1 MPQQLI
7 YTSAQRGLV
16 AGRSGH
22 CTVARSAAMRD
33 ALMLQLEK
41 FSYYQHLSLTGG
53 QERRISASRVF
64 EIRGTRYHVLSRI
77 QDAGLDF
84 TGRTNFL
91 AHHLVFT
98 PEEIRQFAS
107 PPIILARWSGWLNS
121 WSKEPE
127 QLENE
132 DWGNLSELS
141 TTVSVPAQNWQAL
154 SGEAANGYGMLEI
167 RSGSSFRVDNVS
179 EEQILA
185 LFAESLEL
193 LELRDP
199 RRDFTVSAWQYT
211 FTTSMQEQDNPA
223 DFKWRCLHSDNPASA
238 RFAGPDCR
246 ALTDVRLIRVTNEE
260 KFFAQHGRQP
270 PRIVVQ
276 PSDVRLKEGE
286 ATQLSV
292 RAEGVPTPS
301 YQWYSVDK
309 SGAGQIIPN
318 ATGPE
323 LPLPNPPFGVSRYV
337 VQVINSVGEVTSD
350 VAKVECEKKLKLT
363 PSSSSQSAGTQ
374 QAGASSF
381 DPDYEA
387 KRDNQRR
394 RLRQEEENREN
405 KNRRIWNKFTMV
417 FGLVVLVVLVAI
429 GYLVLHKNKA
439 GGVSDNL
446 GASQTNGKSPV
457 SLAPQSSPSPT
468 ASNSEPTVAKNMV
481 KNDEPAPKTTSQ
493 KVLPLDMNQ
502 MPPGWTEMPIG
513 EMDLHATDPFKP
525 PYQFELK
532 SSASGFQPKQ
542 DSVYYVCI
550 TNLNQGFEAQITFG
564 PTNGLNGIMLRD
576 SGDKGSRFLFIGA
589 TPQQIYLYRRD
600 NKGEY
605 DHTNYD
611 YSKLNNNISF
621 RFSLEVKDGKWVP
634 NYSVDSVSWTPFK
647 QFEFSTGS
655 NALVGFAQAY
665 GLNNLPAK
673 AKFRQVPITR

>member
-53 QERRISASRVF
+53 QERRISACRVF

-77 QDAGLDF
+77 KDAGLDF

-132 DWGNLSELS
+132 EWGNLSELS
-141 TTVSVPAQNWQAL
+141 SVVSVPAQNWQAL
-154 SGEAANGYGMLEI
+154 SGEAANGYGMLET

-199 RRDFTVSAWQYT
+199 RRDFRVSAWQYT

-223 DFKWRCLHSDNPASA
+223 DFRWRCLHSDNPASS

-246 ALTDVRLIRVTNEE
+246 ALTDVRLVRVTSEE
-260 KFFAQHGRQP
+260 KSFAQNGRQA

-276 PSDVRLKEGE
+276 PHDVRLKEGE

-292 RAEGVPTPS
+292 KAEGVPAPS

-318 ATGPE
+318 ATGSE
-323 LPLPNPPFGVSRYV
+323 LLLPNPPFGVSRYV
-337 VQVINSVGEVTSD
+337 AQVVNSVGEVTSE
-350 VAKVECEKKLKLT
+350 VAKVECEKKLRLT
-363 PSSSSQSAGTQ
+363 PSSPSQAVVTPQAGT
-374 QAGASSF
+374 SSY
-381 DPDYEA
+381 DPEYEE

-394 RLRQEEENREN
+394 RLQQEEEGRQVTH
-405 KNRRIWNKFTMV
+405 RRIWNKIVMI
-417 FGLVVLVVLVAI
+417 FGSIVLVALILVVVIVLRDRKATSSNNQNTSTSTAIETPRAFNTTTNIPETNSVKLADKVEAGATKPSSPRVVLSSDENSLSGGWAEQVI
-429 GYLVLHKNKA
+429 GVLEYHRADQLKGANQFEIKSVA
-439 GGVSDNL
+439 GGFKDAQDN
-446 GASQTNGKSPV
+446 
-457 SLAPQSSPSPT
+457 
-468 ASNSEPTVAKNMV
+468 
-481 KNDEPAPKTTSQ
+481 
-493 KVLPLDMNQ
+493 VLFV
-502 MPPGWTEMPIG
+502 
-513 EMDLHATDPFKP
+513 FKP
-525 PYQFELK
+525 SMENIFNAKITLE
-532 SSASGFQPKQ
+532 SSDG
-542 DSVYYVCI
+542 V
-550 TNLNQGFEAQITFG
+550 
-564 PTNGLNGIMLRD
+564 NGIMIRD
-576 SGDKGSRFLFIGA
+576 SLNQDSKFLFVGV
-589 TPQQIYLYRRD
+589 TPRKVYIYQR
-600 NKGEY
+600 NEKGTTS
-605 DHTNYD
+605 TNFD
-611 YSKLNNNISF
+611 YVRINENVNLALN
-621 RFSLEVKDGKWVP
+621 FSEKERQWVP
-634 NYSVDSVSWTPFK
+634 SYSADFVTPVLVKAFALTI
-647 QFEFSTGS
+647 SS
-655 NALVGFAQAY
+655 NAVVGFAQAY
-665 GLNNLPAK
+665 GISNSPAK
-673 AKFRQVPITR
+673 AKFLQLPTK

>member
-1 MPQQLI
+1 
-7 YTSAQRGLV
+7 
-16 AGRSGH
+16 
-22 CTVARSAAMRD
+22 MRD

-53 QERRISASRVF
+53 QERRISACRVF
-64 EIRGTRYHVLSRI
+64 EIRGTRYHVLSHI

-141 TTVSVPAQNWQAL
+141 SAVSVPAQNWQAL
-154 SGEAANGYGMLEI
+154 SGEAANGYGMLET

-199 RRDFTVSAWQYT
+199 RRDFRVSAWQYT

-223 DFKWRCLHSDNPASA
+223 DFRWRCLHSDNPASS

-246 ALTDVRLIRVTNEE
+246 ALTDVRLVRVTNEE
-260 KFFAQHGRQP
+260 RSFAQNGRQA

-276 PSDVRLKEGE
+276 PHDVRLKEGE

-292 RAEGVPTPS
+292 KAEGVPVPS

-309 SGAGQIIPN
+309 SGAGQIISN

-337 VQVINSVGEVTSD
+337 VQVVNSVGEVTSEL
-350 VAKVECEKKLKLT
+350 AKVECEKKLKLT
-363 PSSSSQSAGTQ
+363 SSSSSQAAVTQ
-374 QAGASSF
+374 QAGASSY

-394 RLRQEEENREN
+394 RLQQEEENREN
-405 KNRRIWNKFTMV
+405 KNRRIWNKFTMA

-439 GGVSDNL
+439 GGGADNL
-446 GASQTNGKSPV
+446 DATQTNGKSPV
-457 SLAPQSSPSPT
+457 SLAAQSPPSPT
-468 ASNSEPTVAKNMV
+468 ASNSEPAMTKNTL
-481 KNDEPAPKTTSQ
+481 KSDEPAPKTTSQ

-502 MPPGWTEMPIG
+502 MPPGWIEMPIG

-542 DSVYYVCI
+542 DSVYYVCT
-550 TNLNQGFEAQITFG
+550 TNLNQGFETQITFG

-576 SGDKGSRFLFIGA
+576 SGEKGSRFLFIGA
-589 TPQQIYLYRRD
+589 TSQQIYLYRRD
-600 NKGEY
+600 SKGEY
-605 DHTNYD
+605 DHTNYA
-611 YSKLNNNISF
+611 YSKLNSNISF
-621 RFSLEVKDGKWVP
+621 RFSLEVKDGKWIP
-634 NYSVDSVSWTPFK
+634 NYSVDSVNWIPFK
-647 QFEFSTGS
+647 QFEFSTES

-665 GLNNLPAK
+665 GINNLPAK

>member
-53 QERRISASRVF
+53 QERRISACRVF

-91 AHHLVFT
+91 AHHLVLT

-121 WSKEPE
+121 WTKEPE

-132 DWGNLSELS
+132 EWGNLSELS
-141 TTVSVPAQNWQAL
+141 SVVSVPAQNWQAL
-154 SGEAANGYGMLEI
+154 SGEAANGYGMLET

-199 RRDFTVSAWQYT
+199 RRDFRVSAWQYT

-223 DFKWRCLHSDNPASA
+223 DFRWRCLHSDNPASS

-246 ALTDVRLIRVTNEE
+246 ALTDVRLVRVTSEE
-260 KFFAQHGRQP
+260 RSFAQNGRQA

-276 PSDVRLKEGE
+276 PHDVRLKEGE

-292 RAEGVPTPS
+292 KAEGVPAPS

-337 VQVINSVGEVTSD
+337 VQVINSVGEVTSE

-363 PSSSSQSAGTQ
+363 PSSSSQAAVTQ
-374 QAGASSF
+374 QAGASSY

-394 RLRQEEENREN
+394 RLQQEEENREN

-417 FGLVVLVVLVAI
+417 FGFIVLGVLILIVVEVVKTKKANRSNLPQAQNTNAASPITNDHEATSITNISTGGSTKQLVKTEEPSAKGPTTKEIYSVDDSPLSSGWSKKII
-429 GYLVLHKNKA
+429 GDVDNPHIDQLKGINLFEIRSSSGDFKEAKDNILFVYRPSSEKNFNTK
-439 GGVSDNL
+439 VTL
-446 GASQTNGKSPV
+446 EFTNGV
-457 SLAPQSSPSPT
+457 
-468 ASNSEPTVAKNMV
+468 
-481 KNDEPAPKTTSQ
+481 
-493 KVLPLDMNQ
+493 
-502 MPPGWTEMPIG
+502 
-513 EMDLHATDPFKP
+513 
-525 PYQFELK
+525 
-532 SSASGFQPKQ
+532 
-542 DSVYYVCI
+542 
-550 TNLNQGFEAQITFG
+550 
-564 PTNGLNGIMLRD
+564 NGIMIRESLENNA
-576 SGDKGSRFLFIGA
+576 RFLFIGV
-589 TPQQIYLYRRD
+589 TQTKVHVYRRSD
-600 NKGEY
+600 KGLTS
-605 DHTNYD
+605 TNFD
-611 YSKLNNNISF
+611 YTKINNNVELTFDYNEKEGQWVSSYSPDF
-621 RFSLEVKDGKWVP
+621 GKLVPVKNFGL
-634 NYSVDSVSWTPFK
+634 SVS
-647 QFEFSTGS
+647 S
-655 NALVGFAQAY
+655 NAVIGFAQAY
-665 GLNNLPAK
+665 GMANLPAK
-673 AKFRQVPITR
+673 ARFQQLPSDK